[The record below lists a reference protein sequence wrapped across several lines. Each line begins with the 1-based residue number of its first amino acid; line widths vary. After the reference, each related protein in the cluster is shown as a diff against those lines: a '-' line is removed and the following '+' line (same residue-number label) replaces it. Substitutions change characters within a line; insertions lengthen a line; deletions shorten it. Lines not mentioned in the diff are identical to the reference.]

1 MKVGYRKPNIKKSV
15 KARTT
20 GKIKRKAKKAV
31 NPFYGKKGMGYIK
44 DPERAIKNKVYHKTT
59 FGTSDVI
66 NAATKSSHKTTSNNQ
81 QKASYVM
88 NAKGINSVA
97 YACIVAFLG
106 VFGVHR
112 FMDGSIGMG
121 ILYLF
126 TAGLF
131 GIGWLVDLIKA
142 IILIFK

>member
-20 GKIKRKAKKAV
+20 GKLKRKAKKAV

-44 DPERAIKNKVYHKTT
+44 NPKRAVKNKIYHKTT
-59 FGTSDVI
+59 FGTSDII
-66 NAATKSSHKTTSNNQ
+66 NSAKSSSNSQKTP
-81 QKASYVM
+81 YVM
-88 NAKGINSVA
+88 NAKGINPIV
-97 YACIVAFLG
+97 YVCIVAFTG
-106 VFGVHR
+106 IFGVHR
-112 FMDGSIGMG
+112 FIDGSVGMG

-131 GIGWLVDLIKA
+131 GIGWIVDLIKS
-142 IILIFK
+142 ITLISK